1 MERTLNIAIAVLAV
15 TILAVI
21 AYGDVRFRRIPNALS
36 LAIAMLGMGR
46 LLLIDDA
53 VAVGYT
59 LASGLLTFAVTFL
72 LFWRGVI
79 GGGDA
84 KLIAAMAL
92 LIGHEQLLNFLFLMS
107 VSGGLLALV
116 VFAHDKANRNLGR
129 VRPLAAGPSHCVT
142 GASVQGG
149 EKTTVP
155 YGVAVAAAGA
165 ITLMMAR

>member
-1 MERTLNIAIAVLAV
+1 MNTAVAVLSV

-36 LAIAMLGMGR
+36 LAIAVLGVGR
-46 LLLIDDA
+46 LLLVDDE
-53 VAVGYT
+53 VATGYT
-59 LASGLLTFAVTFL
+59 LASGLATFAITFL
-72 LFWRGVI
+72 LFWRHVI

-84 KLIAAMAL
+84 KLITAMAL

-107 VSGGLLALV
+107 ISGGLLALV
-116 VFAHDKANRNLGR
+116 VFAHDKVNRTLGR
-129 VRPLAAGPSHCVT
+129 VWPLAAGPSHCVT
-142 GASVQGG
+142 GASVHGG